1 MIVIPPN
8 ASNNVIPP
16 NASNDVIPP
25 NAIIAPNAPNAMIVP
40 PNASNDPSPSI
51 GIEEVASRKRRRIST
66 KTGRIL
72 DSQMFEELRATKISQ
87 LVIKLGKHL
96 TRKYNLEVEI
106 KKLNVEI
113 TSFQELGILTKVEK
127 SKLMLEKKQ
136 KILGGILKSIEKV
149 EEELRSLRTP

>member
-1 MIVIPPN
+1 MVVPNASNVVIPPN
-8 ASNNVIPP
+8 ASNVVIPP

-25 NAIIAPNAPNAMIVP
+25 NVVIAPNA
-40 PNASNDPSPSI
+40 SNVPSPSI
-51 GIEEVASRKRRRIST
+51 GIEEVSSRKRRRIST

-72 DSQMFEELRATKISQ
+72 DSQMFEELRETKISQ

-96 TRKYNLEVEI
+96 TRKCNLEVEI

-127 SKLMLEKKQ
+127 SKLILEKKQ

-149 EEELRSLRTP
+149 EEELRSLRTR